1 MAKAAILMPYPD
13 LKDLFDSLIENYPRL
28 LPMTVEYVETE
39 RVAEKAVHL
48 VRDGC
53 EIIIARGLQARL
65 IRKAVEI
72 PVVEMRASTQ
82 ELESLV
88 LDLKLKTRAA
98 AGEKPKLGIIGFF
111 NMFHSTERFNSLL
124 NVDLKVYTATDIE
137 QYDLLVDQ
145 AAADGCLGV
154 IGGEVVM
161 RKAAVHGLASRFLSM
176 GEESAREALES
187 ASLVGYSIDL
197 NKRANAEINAML
209 DHTPYALVQV
219 DETGVVRL
227 ANRLFLSLAGQSPR
241 ELIGH
246 SIMEIVDDLSPVE
259 LRDALENAREVDA
272 SVVTLGHRKALMSIT
287 PVLVDRHTSG
297 AILTFQESH
306 RVTEMDSSLRKDA
319 ARRGQIA
326 QYTFDHIF
334 ADNPSFQHTLSQL
347 KRLSRYPVPILLQG
361 EAGTGKGLL
370 AECIHNESLNREGA
384 FITLDCSI
392 FHPDDLDE
400 KLFGR
405 YSSRKEGDLSVV
417 EMARGGTLYLRQVD
431 LLSPE
436 TQHKILQLTRGQ
448 YVSNDAS
455 LPIPI
460 DLKLVLST
468 DVSLQQKVMDGSFR
482 KDLYYALNAFRIV
495 ISPLRGRQEDI
506 PSWFNSILH
515 ERCRVLGRQIH
526 LSAEALQTL
535 SVYGWPGNLDQMFS
549 LCDRLVLLSEKR
561 TVTEDIL
568 LPHLQAIDSEG
579 AFASDVPDESFLNPR
594 AQELLDLLNRHHGSR
609 EKAAE
614 ELGISKTTL
623 WRRMKKYG
631 ITRDLSLEP

>member
-1 MAKAAILMPYPD
+1 MAKAAILMPYPE

-48 VRDGC
+48 VMDGC

-88 LDLKLKTRAA
+88 LDLKLKVHAA
-98 AGEKPKLGIIGFF
+98 AEEKPKLGIIGFF

-124 NVDLKVYTATDIE
+124 NVHLKVYTATDIE

-145 AAADGCLGV
+145 AAADGCRGV

-161 RKAAVHGLASRFLSM
+161 KKAAVHGLASRFLSM

-187 ASLVGYSIDL
+187 ASLVSYSIDL
-197 NKRANAEINAML
+197 NKRANAAINAML

-219 DETGVVRL
+219 DETGIIRL
-227 ANRLFLSLAGQSPR
+227 TNRLFLSLAGRSPL

-246 SIMEIVDDLSPVE
+246 SILEIVDDLSPLE
-259 LRDALENAREVDA
+259 LREALENAREVDA
-272 SVVTLGHRKALMSIT
+272 SVVTLGRRKALMSIT
-287 PVLVDRHTSG
+287 PVLVERHTSG
-297 AILTFQESH
+297 AILTFQESY

-319 ARRGQIA
+319 ARRGQTA

-334 ADNPSFQHTLSQL
+334 AENPSFQKTLSQVQ
-347 KRLSRYPVPILLQG
+347 RLSRYPVPILLQG

-384 FITLDCSI
+384 FIGLDCSI

-405 YSSRKEGDLSVV
+405 YSSRKEGDPSVV

-436 TQHKILQLTRGQ
+436 MQYKLLQLIRGQ
-448 YVSNDAS
+448 YVSNDSS

-495 ISPLRGRQEDI
+495 IPPLRSRQEDI

-515 ERCRVLGRQIH
+515 DRCRVLGRQIH

-535 SVYGWPGNLDQMFS
+535 SAYGWPGNLDQMSS

-579 AFASDVPDESFLNPR
+579 AFTSDVPEESFLNPR
-594 AQELLDLLNRHHGSR
+594 AQELLELLNRHHGSR

-631 ITRDLSLEP
+631 ISRNLSLEP